1 MASTESFQLEEAAAE
16 AYEAKFV
23 PAMFAE
29 WAQQLVAAVGV
40 SPGQRILD
48 VACGTG
54 IVART
59 AAEIAGAG
67 AVTGVDINPAML
79 AVAARVRPEISWV
92 QGDAAAL
99 PVQDG
104 TFDVVL
110 CQMALMFFPD
120 AVAALREMC
129 RAAVDGGT
137 VAVAVPGRLEDQ
149 PGYGPFVELVSRH
162 AGSGAMSVLGAY
174 WACGDLEELKRLFA
188 QAGFPE
194 VESHTHIGKAKY
206 SSAAD
211 FVAVEVE
218 STPLMA
224 RLTEDQLASIHTEAA
239 AVLQPFAEADGSL
252 TVPLQGHLVLGHT
265 STGHGARQA
274 G

>member
-1 MASTESFQLEEAAAE
+1 MAGSETFQLEEAAAE

-29 WAQQLVAAVGV
+29 WAQQLVTVAGV
-40 SPGQRILD
+40 APGQRILD

-59 AAEIAGAG
+59 AAEIAGAE

-79 AVAARVRPEISWV
+79 AVAARVRPDISWM

-99 PVQDG
+99 PVPDG
-104 TFDVVL
+104 AFHTVL
-110 CQMALMFFPD
+110 CQMSLMFFPD
-120 AVAALREMC
+120 ALAALREMD
-129 RAAVDGGT
+129 RAAAVGGK
-137 VAVAVPGRLEDQ
+137 VAVVVPGRLADQ
-149 PGYGPFVELVSRH
+149 PGYRPFVELVSRH
-162 AGSGAMSVLGAY
+162 AGPDAMSLLGVY

-188 QAGFPE
+188 KAGLHE
-194 VESHTHIGKAKY
+194 VESRTHTGKAKY

-224 RLTEDQLASIHTEAA
+224 RLSEEQFARIRAEAA
-239 AVLQPFAEADGSL
+239 AVLQPFTGADGSL
-252 TVPLQGHLVLGHT
+252 TVPLQGHIVVGRKVQEHKP
-265 STGHGARQA
+265 
-274 G
+274 

>member
-29 WAQQLVAAVGV
+29 WAQQIVTVARVA
-40 SPGQRILD
+40 PGQRILD

-59 AAEIAGAG
+59 AAEMAGAK

-79 AVAARVRPEISWV
+79 AVAARIRPEISWL

-99 PVQDG
+99 PVPDG
-104 TFDVVL
+104 AFDVVL

-120 AVAALREMC
+120 AAAALREMR
-129 RAAVDGGT
+129 RAAVNGGT
-137 VAVAVPGRLEDQ
+137 VAVVVPGRLADQ

-162 AGSGAMSVLGAY
+162 ADSSAMSLLGVY
-174 WACGDLEELKRLFA
+174 WACGDLEKLERLFA
-188 QAGFPE
+188 EAGLLE
-194 VESHTHIGKAKY
+194 VKSHTHIGKAKY

-218 STPLMA
+218 STPLMV
-224 RLTEDQLASIHTEAA
+224 RLTKDQFASIRTEAA
-239 AVLQPFAEADGSL
+239 AALQPFTETDGSL
-252 TVPLQGHLVLGHT
+252 TVPLQGHIVVGRNVREHMP
-265 STGHGARQA
+265 
-274 G
+274 

>member
-1 MASTESFQLEEAAAE
+1 MARTESFQLEEAAAE

-29 WAQQLVAAVGV
+29 WAQQVVTVAGV

-79 AVAARVRPEISWV
+79 AVAARVQPEISWL
-92 QGDAAAL
+92 QGDASAL

-104 TFDVVL
+104 AFDVVL

-137 VAVAVPGRLEDQ
+137 VAVVVPGRLEDQ

-162 AGSGAMSVLGAY
+162 AGSGAMSLLGVY
-174 WACGDLEELKRLFA
+174 WACGDLEKLERLFA
-188 QAGFPE
+188 EAGLLE
-194 VESHTHIGKAKY
+194 VRSHTHIGKAKY

-218 STPLMA
+218 STPLME
-224 RLTEDQLASIHTEAA
+224 RLTKDQFASIRTEAA
-239 AVLQPFAEADGSL
+239 AVLQPFSETDGSL
-252 TVPLQGHLVLGHT
+252 TVPLQGHLVIGCK
-265 STGHGARQA
+265 AKERKP
-274 G
+274 

>member
-23 PAMFAE
+23 PAMFAQ
-29 WAQQLVAAVGV
+29 WAQQVVTVAGV

-59 AAEIAGAG
+59 AAEIAGAE

-79 AVAARVRPEISWV
+79 AVAARVRPEINWL

-104 TFDVVL
+104 AYDVVL

-120 AVAALREMC
+120 AVRALREMW
-129 RAAVDGGT
+129 RATVDGGT
-137 VAVAVPGRLEDQ
+137 VAVVVPGRLEDQ

-162 AGSGAMSVLGAY
+162 ADSGAMSLLGVY
-174 WACGDLEELKRLFA
+174 WACGDLEQLERLFA
-188 QAGFPE
+188 EAGLLE
-194 VESHTHIGKAKY
+194 VESHTHIGEAKY
-206 SSAAD
+206 SSATD

-224 RLTEDQLASIHTEAA
+224 RLSQDQFASIRTEAA
-239 AVLQPFAEADGSL
+239 AVLQPFAGANGAL
-252 TVPLQGHLVLGHT
+252 TLPLQGHIVIG
-265 STGHGARQA
+265 RKVREPKP
-274 G
+274 

>member
-1 MASTESFQLEEAAAE
+1 MAHTESFQLEEAAAE

-23 PAMFAE
+23 PAMFTE
-29 WAQQLVAAVGV
+29 WAQRMVTVAGV

-59 AAEIAGAG
+59 AAEIAGAE

-79 AVAARVRPEISWV
+79 AVAARVRPEISWL

-99 PVQDG
+99 PVPEG
-104 TFDVVL
+104 AFDVVL

-137 VAVAVPGRLEDQ
+137 VAVAVPGRLADQ

-162 AGSGAMSVLGAY
+162 ADSGAMSLLGVY
-174 WACGDLEELKRLFA
+174 WACGNLEKLERLFA
-188 QAGFPE
+188 EAGLHG
-194 VESHTHIGKAKY
+194 VESQTHIGEAKY

-224 RLTEDQLASIHTEAA
+224 RLTEDQFARIRTEAA
-239 AVLQPFAEADGSL
+239 AVLQPFAAADGAL
-252 TVPLQGHLVLGHT
+252 TVPLQGHIVVGRK
-265 STGHGARQA
+265 AKERKR
-274 G
+274 

>member
-1 MASTESFQLEEAAAE
+1 MAHTESFQLEEAAAE

-23 PAMFAE
+23 PAMFTE
-29 WAQQLVAAVGV
+29 WAQRMVTVAGV

-54 IVART
+54 IAART
-59 AAEIAGAG
+59 AAEIAGAE

-79 AVAARVRPEISWV
+79 AVAARVRPEISWL

-99 PVQDG
+99 PVPEG
-104 TFDVVL
+104 AFDVVL

-137 VAVAVPGRLEDQ
+137 VAVAVPGRLADQ

-162 AGSGAMSVLGAY
+162 ADAGAMSLLGVY
-174 WACGDLEELKRLFA
+174 WACGDLDELERLFA
-188 QAGFPE
+188 EAGLLGVE
-194 VESHTHIGKAKY
+194 VQTHIGEAKY

-211 FVAVEVE
+211 FMAVEVV

-224 RLTEDQLASIHTEAA
+224 RLTEDQFARIRTEAA
-239 AVLQPFAEADGSL
+239 AVLQPFAAADGAL
-252 TVPLQGHLVLGHT
+252 TVPLQGHIVVGRK
-265 STGHGARQA
+265 AKERKR
-274 G
+274 